1 MFSNFLINSQTRIVQ
16 IKLEARDG
24 RLAGT
29 RGGEQRVKRVVDEG
43 DSWEREMNYSVLGS
57 INR

>member
-24 RLAGT
+24 RLADT
-29 RGGEQRVKRVVDEG
+29 RGGGAESKKG
-43 DSWEREMNYSVLGS
+43 GG
-57 INR
+57 

>member
-1 MFSNFLINSQTRIVQ
+1 MGGLLT
-16 IKLEARDG
+16 LG
-24 RLAGT
+24 
-29 RGGEQRVKRVVDEG
+29 GGEQRVKRVVDEG